1 MTIVRTRFAPSP
13 TGYMHIGNLRT
24 ALYAYF
30 FARKNDGKFI
40 LRIEDTD
47 RERYIPDAVDLIYRV
62 LKETGVCWDEGPDV
76 GGEYAPYVQSE
87 RKATYAPYAEKLI
100 EQGHA
105 YRCFCSKEDIDK
117 RREEAASRGETF
129 KYDKKCLH
137 LSHDEIEEKLSSG
150 IPYVVRQNVPTEG
163 KTSFRDEI
171 YGDIT
176 VDNSTLDDHVLIK
189 ADGMPTYNFANVIDD
204 HLMEITHILRGV
216 EFLSSTPK
224 YCLLYEALG
233 WNPPKFIHLP
243 PVMRDE
249 RHKLSKRDGDASY
262 EDFINRGY
270 LSEAIVNY
278 ISLLGWSPGDE
289 REKFTLDEL
298 CEAFSL
304 EGLNKSPAV
313 FDPMK
318 LRWLNALYVR
328 ELDANGFDKYA
339 LPRYEE
345 AGVLHMDRDILREIL
360 QPRVEIFSEIP
371 DMLDFLTRFDS
382 DYSLDFYTNKKS
394 KTNPEVAFNILNS
407 VIPKLEALS
416 EDDWKRDTLHDLLLG
431 MAADLGVKNG
441 TLLWPVRIAMAGKLV
456 TPGGAIEIAC
466 LLGRDETLRRLKTG
480 QKRLMDA
487 K

>member
-1 MTIVRTRFAPSP
+1 MTKVRTRFAPSP

-30 FARKNDGKFI
+30 FARKNDGDFL

-47 RERYIPDAVDLIYRV
+47 RERYIEDAVDLIYRV
-62 LKETGVCWDEGPDV
+62 LKETGVHWDEGPDV
-76 GGEYAPYVQSE
+76 GGAFGPYVQSE
-87 RKATYAPYAEKLI
+87 RKDIYTPYAEKLI

-105 YRCFCSKEDIDK
+105 YRCFCTKEEIDA
-117 RREEAASRGETF
+117 RREEARERGETF
-129 KYDKKCLH
+129 KYDKKCMH
-137 LSHDEIEEKLSSG
+137 LSPEEIQAKIDAG

-163 KTSFRDEI
+163 KTTFHDEI
-171 YGDIT
+171 YGEIT
-176 VDNSTLDDHVLIK
+176 VENSTLDDHVLIK

-233 WNPPKFIHLP
+233 WEPPAFIHLP

-262 EDFINRGY
+262 EDFIKKGY

-298 CEAFSL
+298 CAAFSL
-304 EGLNKSPAV
+304 EGLNKAPAI
-313 FDPMK
+313 FDPLK
-318 LRWLNALYVR
+318 LRWLNALYIR
-328 ELDANGFDKYA
+328 ELSDEDFTKYA
-339 LPRYEE
+339 MPYYEK
-345 AGVLHMDRDILREIL
+345 AGIAHVDKGILCEILR
-360 QPRVEIFSEIP
+360 PRVEIFSELT
-371 DMLDFLTRFDS
+371 DMVNFLTALDEN
-382 DYSLDFYTNKKS
+382 YPLDFYTNKKS
-394 KTNPEVAFNILNS
+394 KTNSEVALDILER
-407 VIPKLEALS
+407 VIPRLEAVS
-416 EDDWKRDTLHDLLLG
+416 EADWTRENLHDMLMN
-431 MAADLGVKNG
+431 MAVEFEVKNG
-441 TLLWPVRIAMAGKLV
+441 TLLWPVRIAMAGKQV

-466 LLGRDETLRRLKTG
+466 LLGRNEALRRLNIG
-480 QKRLMDA
+480 RDRLKNA
-487 K
+487 